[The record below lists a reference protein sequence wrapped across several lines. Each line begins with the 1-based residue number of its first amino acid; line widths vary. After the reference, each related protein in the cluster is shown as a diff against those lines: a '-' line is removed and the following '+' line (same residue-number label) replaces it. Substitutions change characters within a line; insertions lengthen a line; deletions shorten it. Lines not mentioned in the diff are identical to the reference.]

1 MWWCCNV
8 PLTHVMPLQSTST
21 YVQWIP
27 TVENV
32 LESLLWGF
40 TPVTL
45 LAKHSTTSTSRAW
58 CHDSTFGVRINS
70 GDRCLAH
77 QGAREVT
84 NSVRDLPRPTRGWES
99 VSSNL
104 AGPKRRITTSASLPS
119 KRSSAPHTGFARKKS
134 FKSQI
139 LDLSSCTVQEYIYVG
154 GIDPLVAAIACES
167 SFSTAILTH
176 GLLLFSRVPILSK
189 VQKVVQGPKKS
200 GGTSKIW
207 RKRGYFVVDLGTN
220 IHTTVN

>member
-45 LAKHSTTSTSRAW
+45 LAKHSTSRAW

-70 GDRCLAH
+70 GDRCLVH
-77 QGAREVT
+77 QWAREVT
-84 NSVRDLPRPTRGWES
+84 RPAGDLPRPTRRWES

-104 AGPKRRITTSASLPS
+104 AGPKRRITTSASTTVEAVE
-119 KRSSAPHTGFARKKS
+119 RTTNRGCKKKIFQKPDS
-134 FKSQI
+134 RPFKLHSPRI
-139 LDLSSCTVQEYIYVG
+139 HICGRYWPIGCCNCVWIFIFHGD
-154 GIDPLVAAIACES
+154 IDPWVAA
-167 SFSTAILTH
+167 F
-176 GLLLFSRVPILSK
+176 
-189 VQKVVQGPKKS
+189 
-200 GGTSKIW
+200 
-207 RKRGYFVVDLGTN
+207 
-220 IHTTVN
+220 

>member
-58 CHDSTFGVRINS
+58 CHDSTFRGCINS
-70 GDRCLAH
+70 GGRCLAH

-84 NSVRDLPRPTRGWES
+84 RPAGDLPRPTRGWES
-99 VSSNL
+99 ISWIY
-104 AGPKRRITTSASLPS
+104 APPKRRITTSASLPS
-119 KRSSAPHTGFARKKS
+119 KPSSAPQTGFARKKS

-176 GLLLFSRVPILSK
+176 GLLLFSRVPIHRRFKGWYKGLKSR
-189 VQKVVQGPKKS
+189 VVQVKYEEKGV
-200 GGTSKIW
+200 TLLWI
-207 RKRGYFVVDLGTN
+207 
-220 IHTTVN
+220 

>member
-77 QGAREVT
+77 QGARKIT
-84 NSVRDLPRPTRGWES
+84 RPAGNLPRPTRGWES
-99 VSSNL
+99 VSWIYPH
-104 AGPKRRITTSASLPS
+104 PKRRITTSASLPS
-119 KRSSAPHTGFARKKS
+119 KPSNAPQTGFARKKS

-176 GLLLFSRVPILSK
+176 GLLLFSRVPIHRRFKGWYKGLKSR
-189 VQKVVQGPKKS
+189 VVQVKYEEKGV
-200 GGTSKIW
+200 TLLWI
-207 RKRGYFVVDLGTN
+207 
-220 IHTTVN
+220 

>member
-84 NSVRDLPRPTRGWES
+84 NTVGDLPHPTRGWES
-99 VSSNL
+99 VSWIYPH
-104 AGPKRRITTSASLPS
+104 PKRRITTSASLPS
-119 KRSSAPHTGFARKKS
+119 KPSSAPQTGFARKKS

-176 GLLLFSRVPILSK
+176 GLLLFRRVPIHRRFKRWYKALK
-189 VQKVVQGPKKS
+189 IRVVQVKYEEKGV
-200 GGTSKIW
+200 TLLWI
-207 RKRGYFVVDLGTN
+207 
-220 IHTTVN
+220 

>member
-58 CHDSTFGVRINS
+58 CRDSTFGVRINS

-77 QGAREVT
+77 QWAREVT
-84 NSVRDLPRPTRGWES
+84 RPAGDLPRPTRGWES

-104 AGPKRRITTSASLPS
+104 AHPKRRIMTSASLPS
-119 KRSSAPHTGFARKKS
+119 KPSSAPQTGFARKKS

-176 GLLLFSRVPILSK
+176 GLLLFSRVPIHRRFKGWYKGLKSR
-189 VQKVVQGPKKS
+189 VVQVKYEEKGV
-200 GGTSKIW
+200 TLLWI
-207 RKRGYFVVDLGTN
+207 
-220 IHTTVN
+220 

>member
-45 LAKHSTTSTSRAW
+45 LAKHSTIRRPEPDVMILRLAPDQLEETDVWPTNGPGRSPARRV
-58 CHDSTFGVRINS
+58 TFPAQRGGENRS
-70 GDRCLAH
+70 
-77 QGAREVT
+77 
-84 NSVRDLPRPTRGWES
+84 PRVDPEPNVES
-99 VSSNL
+99 
-104 AGPKRRITTSASLPS
+104 TTSASLPS
-119 KRSSAPHTGFARKKS
+119 KPSSAPQTGFARKKS

-176 GLLLFSRVPILSK
+176 GLLLFSRVPIHRRFKGWYKGLKSR
-189 VQKVVQGPKKS
+189 VVQVKYEEKGV
-200 GGTSKIW
+200 TLLWI
-207 RKRGYFVVDLGTN
+207 
-220 IHTTVN
+220 

>member
-58 CHDSTFGVRINS
+58 CHDSTFRGCINS
-70 GDRCLAH
+70 GGRCLAH

-84 NSVRDLPRPTRGWES
+84 RPAGDLPRPTRGWES
-99 VSSNL
+99 ISWIY
-104 AGPKRRITTSASLPS
+104 APPKRRITTSASTTVEAVE
-119 KRSSAPHTGFARKKS
+119 RTTNRVCKKKIFQKPDS
-134 FKSQI
+134 RPFKLHSPRI
-139 LDLSSCTVQEYIYVG
+139 HICGRYWPIGCCNCVWIFIFHGD
-154 GIDPLVAAIACES
+154 IDPWVAA
-167 SFSTAILTH
+167 F
-176 GLLLFSRVPILSK
+176 
-189 VQKVVQGPKKS
+189 
-200 GGTSKIW
+200 
-207 RKRGYFVVDLGTN
+207 
-220 IHTTVN
+220 

>member
-58 CHDSTFGVRINS
+58 CHDSTFGCSINR
-70 GDRCLAH
+70 GDRCLVH
-77 QGAREVT
+77 QWAREVT
-84 NSVRDLPRPTRGWES
+84 NTVGDLPRPTRGWES
-99 VSSNL
+99 VSSIY
-104 AGPKRRITTSASLPS
+104 AAPKRRITTSASLPS
-119 KRSSAPHTGFARKKS
+119 KRSSAPQTGFARKKS

-176 GLLLFSRVPILSK
+176 GLLLFRRVPIHRRFKRWYKALK
-189 VQKVVQGPKKS
+189 IRVVQVKYEEKGV
-200 GGTSKIW
+200 TLLWI
-207 RKRGYFVVDLGTN
+207 
-220 IHTTVN
+220 

>member
-58 CHDSTFGVRINS
+58 CHDSTFRGCINS
-70 GDRCLAH
+70 GGRCLAH

-99 VSSNL
+99 VSWIY
-104 AGPKRRITTSASLPS
+104 APPKRRITTSASTTVEAVRTHHTQGLQEKNLS
-119 KRSSAPHTGFARKKS
+119 KAR
-134 FKSQI
+134 
-139 LDLSSCTVQEYIYVG
+139 
-154 GIDPLVAAIACES
+154 
-167 SFSTAILTH
+167 FSTFQVAQSKNTYMWAVLTH
-176 GLLLFSRVPILSK
+176 WLLQLRVNLHFPRRYWPMGCCFLVGSRFYRRFKRWYKGLKSRV
-189 VQKVVQGPKKS
+189 VQVKYEEKGV
-200 GGTSKIW
+200 TLLWI
-207 RKRGYFVVDLGTN
+207 
-220 IHTTVN
+220 

>member
-58 CHDSTFGVRINS
+58 CHDSTFGSRLIR

-77 QGAREVT
+77 QWAREVT
-84 NSVRDLPRPTRGWES
+84 RPAGDLPRPTRGWES

-119 KRSSAPHTGFARKKS
+119 KPSSAPQTGFARKKS

-176 GLLLFSRVPILSK
+176 GLLLFSRVPIHRRFKGWYKGLKSR
-189 VQKVVQGPKKS
+189 VVQVKYEEKGV
-200 GGTSKIW
+200 TLLWI
-207 RKRGYFVVDLGTN
+207 
-220 IHTTVN
+220 